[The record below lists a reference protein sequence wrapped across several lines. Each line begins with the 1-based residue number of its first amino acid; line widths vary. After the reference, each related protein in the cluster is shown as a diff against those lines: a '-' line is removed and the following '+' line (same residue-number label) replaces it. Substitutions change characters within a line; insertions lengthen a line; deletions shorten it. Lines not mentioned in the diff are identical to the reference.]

1 MVFHWMS
8 YQFALEDTQHRR
20 SWLLKMYSKFNGN
33 NPEWKGKLEALQP
46 KNNYRSYDK
55 SYNSEATSSGGSEL
69 LLSLYFPEKVE
80 GLEHGCYICT
90 VKIIY
95 LLFRYKLINFTFNS
109 VTLLKSFI
117 ISNMHYSKNFINLTE
132 HHSEFQSF
140 YFSFKEIL
148 RKSIY
153 KNTGSI
159 GWIEGWEEQ
168 KTNDNDS
175 GQSCNLNVFVLIKLV
190 AFVTRLGN

>member
-8 YQFALEDTQHRR
+8 YQFALEDTRHRH

-33 NPEWKGKLEALQP
+33 NPGWKGKLGALQP
-46 KNNYRSYDK
+46 KNNYRAYDK
-55 SYNSEATSSGGSEL
+55 SYNGEAASSGGSEL

-95 LLFRYKLINFTFNS
+95 LLFGYKLINFTFNS
-109 VTLLKSFI
+109 VSLLKSFI
-117 ISNMHYSKNFINLTE
+117 IKTLKTILNFNDFIF
-132 HHSEFQSF
+132 HAQ
-140 YFSFKEIL
+140 KIW

-153 KNTGSI
+153 
-159 GWIEGWEEQ
+159 
-168 KTNDNDS
+168 
-175 GQSCNLNVFVLIKLV
+175 
-190 AFVTRLGN
+190 RLQDQLKAEKSKRPTITTAAKAAIWTFLFL